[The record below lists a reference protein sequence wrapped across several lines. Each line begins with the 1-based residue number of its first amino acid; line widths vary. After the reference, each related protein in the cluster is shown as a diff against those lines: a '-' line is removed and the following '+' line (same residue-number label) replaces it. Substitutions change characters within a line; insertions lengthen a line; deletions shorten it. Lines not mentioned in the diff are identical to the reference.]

1 MPSCKEFK
9 VGRKRMNWE
18 EFLIVKGHRHGL
30 KPTVHKFFI
39 RHFMDEASL
48 DLPVEDLAKKYF
60 IVSKTCT
67 GYRTAIFKAFGESD
81 GEQHNDKLLPL
92 YQRLRKEYEQQ
103 ARREQLRSSIP
114 SSPAEQLHQLL
125 QRLNYSDQ
133 EQIFRQSIN
142 PSAAAFLVRIDDLVM
157 QQWLVWRLV
166 EQLRQQLGEDE
177 KPRCLMV
184 KAAPQWTA
192 QPELLW
198 EWLAGK
204 LKCDSNSKD
213 DVLEAIVASC
223 RHRSQV
229 FVVHEFAVLKLE
241 MRRML
246 LDEFWQPLVALL
258 ESQANLGWGKCRLLL
273 TEDCD
278 YESEY
283 PIVKALAPW
292 KTVSAER
299 DLRPWL
305 ENRQVLDLLGK
316 PPDELDREWLRE
328 ASPGK
333 PKTVVKQLGQAIGL
347 ADGIDEMKPYWQLD
361 EMKPSRQLAA

>member
-1 MPSCKEFK
+1 MSWKD
-9 VGRKRMNWE
+9 
-18 EFLIVKGHRHGL
+18 FLIL
-30 KPTVHKFFI
+30 TVHPYQRGLGLAASDFFI
-39 RHFMDEASL
+39 QLFMDEAAI
-48 DLPVEDLAKKYF
+48 DLNVADLAKKYC
-60 IVSKTCT
+60 IEPKTCSR
-67 GYRTAIFKAFGESD
+67 YRTAIFKAFGKSQ
-81 GEQHNDKLLPL
+81 GEKTNDKLRPL
-92 YQRLRKEYEQQ
+92 YQRLKREYEQQ
-103 ARREQLRSSIP
+103 ERQAQSRSSIP

-166 EQLRQQLGEDE
+166 EQLRQQQLGEDE

-184 KAAPQWTA
+184 KASPQWAA

-198 EWLAGK
+198 EWLAGE
-204 LKCDSNSKD
+204 LECDSNSKD

-223 RHRSQV
+223 QSRSQV
-229 FVVHEFAVLKLE
+229 FVVHEFANSKTE
-241 MRRML
+241 MRQML

-258 ESQANLGWGKCRLLL
+258 ESQAKLGWGKCRLLL

-292 KTVSAER
+292 KTVSAEQ

-316 PPDELDREWLRE
+316 PPDEVAQEWLRE

-347 ADGIDEMKPYWQLD
+347 ADGIDEIKPYWQL
-361 EMKPSRQLAA
+361 AA

>member
-1 MPSCKEFK
+1 
-9 VGRKRMNWE
+9 MNWE
-18 EFLIVKGHRHGL
+18 EFLIVQAYRKDL
-30 KPTVHKFFI
+30 KPASRDFFI
-39 RHFMDEASL
+39 RLFMDEIAL
-48 DLPVEDLAKKYF
+48 DLPVKDLATKYCVEF
-60 IVSKTCT
+60 KTCT
-67 GYRTAIFKAFGESD
+67 GHRTAIFGAFGDCD
-81 GEQHNDKLLPL
+81 GQQNNGKLRPL
-92 YQRLRKEYEQQ
+92 YQWLKHEHEQQ
-103 ARREQLRSSIP
+103 ERQAQSRSSIP

-142 PSAAAFLVRIDDLVM
+142 PSAAAFLVRIDDLAM

-184 KAAPQWTA
+184 KASPLWAA

-198 EWLAGK
+198 EWLAGE
-204 LKCDSNSKD
+204 LECDSNSKD
-213 DVLEAIVASC
+213 DVLEAVVASC

-229 FVVHEFAVLKLE
+229 FVVHEFAVLKSE
-241 MRRML
+241 MRQML

-292 KTVSAER
+292 KTVSAEQ

-316 PPDELDREWLRE
+316 PPDELAQEWLRE
-328 ASPGK
+328 APPGK

-347 ADGIDEMKPYWQLD
+347 ADGIDEMKPYWQL
-361 EMKPSRQLAA
+361 AA